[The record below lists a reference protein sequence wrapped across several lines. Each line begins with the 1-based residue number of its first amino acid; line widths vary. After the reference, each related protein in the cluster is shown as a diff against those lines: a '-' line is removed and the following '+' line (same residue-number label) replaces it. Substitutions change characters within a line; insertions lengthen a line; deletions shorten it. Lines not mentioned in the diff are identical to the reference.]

1 MSDPVVVNGRY
12 ELGRRIGRGGM
23 AEVFVARDKLLD
35 RPVAIKILFA
45 EYAKDPLFVERFRRE
60 AMSAASLNHPNIVG
74 VYDWGQVDTTYYI
87 AMEYVQGRT
96 LADILQKHERLSVL
110 QACDIALDIASALS
124 SAHAAG
130 VAHRDIKPAN
140 VIVSATGHVKVA
152 DFGIAR
158 AIGAAIEQGL
168 TQTGAVMGTATYF
181 SPEQA
186 QGAQPDP
193 RSDLYSLG
201 VIMYEMLAGQ
211 PPFTGENAIA
221 IAYKQVH
228 DAPIPLRTKNPEVSP
243 AFSAIVMKCLAK
255 DRDRRYP
262 TALALADDLR
272 RFVDGKEVLA
282 LLDEQAA
289 IADAGATT
297 QLPVVDSDM
306 NDEAYDA
313 QPTTV
318 LPSTGRRGLGSAGSR
333 GGDYPPY
340 DDVVPRRTAAWLL
353 GSVVSILALVAVAIF
368 GFRALTDENAGANIS
383 IPNVIGLNIE
393 EAKSL
398 LIDLGLTPIEDP
410 KVRDNASNDIVYE
423 QSPTA
428 NTLARQGENVILVY
442 NPGFVPV
449 IVPNLVG
456 LSVQEATDVLKQ
468 VGLRLVVDK
477 FVASLDIP
485 ANQILL
491 QSPTAGLGA
500 RPNSGVT
507 VDVSGGT
514 NTVRVPD
521 VIGDEQGAA
530 VKLLTATP
538 LNFVVTVVSEAS
550 DVIEAGRVIR
560 SDPLGDTAV
569 APGGPITLYVS
580 TGKPLVAVPNV
591 VGQDGASSAT
601 QLASLGFVVTL
612 DDQPLAAGD
621 PLNGKVLS
629 QSVAGGTTVVPGSEI
644 VLVIGRADTSPST
657 TVDTATTL
665 P

>member
-1 MSDPVVVNGRY
+1 MNEPVVINARY

-23 AEVFVARDKLLD
+23 AEVFVARDRLLD
-35 RPVAIKILFA
+35 RPVAVKILFA

-110 QACDIALDIASALS
+110 QACDIALDIAAALS
-124 SAHAAG
+124 SAHTAG

-158 AIGAAIEQGL
+158 AIGAAVEQGL

-201 VIMYEMLAGQ
+201 VIMYEMLAGE

-228 DAPIPLRTKNPEVSP
+228 DAPVPLRTKNPDVSP

-255 DRDRRYP
+255 DRERRYP

-282 LLDEQAA
+282 LLDERAA
-289 IADAGATT
+289 SVDAGATT
-297 QLPVVDSDM
+297 QLPVVDTDAT
-306 NDEAYDA
+306 DETYDT

-318 LPSTGRRGLGSAGSR
+318 LPSTGGRGLGAPSSTRR

-340 DDVVPRRTAAWLL
+340 DEVVPRRTAVWLF
-353 GSVVSILALVAVAIF
+353 GSVVSVIALIAVAIF
-368 GFRALTDENAGANIS
+368 GFRALTDESAGANIAV
-383 IPNVIGLNIE
+383 PNVIGLNIE

-398 LIDLGLTPIEDP
+398 LLDLGLTPIEDP
-410 KVRDNASNDIVYE
+410 KVRENASNDIVYE

-428 NTLARQGENVILVY
+428 DTMARQGENVILVY

-449 IVPNLVG
+449 VVPNLIG

-468 VGLRLVVDK
+468 SGLRLVVDK
-477 FVASLDIP
+477 FVASVDIP

-491 QSPTAGLGA
+491 QTPTAGLGA
-500 RPNSGVT
+500 RPNSVVT

-521 VIGDEQGAA
+521 VIGDEQVAA
-530 VKLLTATP
+530 TKLLTALP
-538 LNFVVTVVSEAS
+538 LNFVVTVVAEAS
-550 DVIEAGRVIR
+550 DVIEVGRVVR
-560 SDPLGDTAV
+560 SEPLGDTAV
-569 APGGPITLYVS
+569 APGSPITLYVS
-580 TGKPLVAVPNV
+580 SGKSLITVPNV
-591 VGQDGASSAT
+591 IGQDGTTSAT
-601 QLASLGFVVTL
+601 QLTALGLQVTL
-612 DDQPLAAGD
+612 TEQVLPPGD
-621 PLNGKVLS
+621 ALNGKVVA
-629 QSVAGGTTVVPGSEI
+629 QSVVAGTAATPGSEI
-644 VLVIGRADTSPST
+644 ALTIGRSDTT
-657 TVDTATTL
+657 TTL

>member
-1 MSDPVVVNGRY
+1 MNEPIVINARY

-23 AEVFVARDKLLD
+23 AEVFVARDRLLD
-35 RPVAIKILFA
+35 RPVAVKILFA

-110 QACDIALDIASALS
+110 QACDIALDIAAALS
-124 SAHAAG
+124 SAHTAG

-158 AIGAAIEQGL
+158 AIGAAVEQGL

-201 VIMYEMLAGQ
+201 VIMYEMLAGE

-228 DAPIPLRTKNPEVSP
+228 DAPVPLRTKNPEVSP

-255 DRDRRYP
+255 DRERRYP

-282 LLDEQAA
+282 LLDERAA
-289 IADAGATT
+289 SVDAGATT
-297 QLPVVDSDM
+297 QLPVVDTDAT
-306 NDEAYDA
+306 DETYDT

-318 LPSTGRRGLGSAGSR
+318 LPSTGGRGLGAPSSTRR

-340 DDVVPRRTAAWLL
+340 DEVVPRRTAVWLF
-353 GSVVSILALVAVAIF
+353 GSVVSVIALIAVAIF
-368 GFRALTDENAGANIS
+368 GFRALTDESAGANIAV
-383 IPNVIGLNIE
+383 PNVIGLNIE

-398 LIDLGLTPIEDP
+398 LLDLGLTPIEDP
-410 KVRDNASNDIVYE
+410 KVRENASNDIVYE

-428 NTLARQGENVILVY
+428 DTMARQGENVILVY

-449 IVPNLVG
+449 VVPNLIG

-468 VGLRLVVDK
+468 SGLRLVVDK
-477 FVASLDIP
+477 FVASVDIP

-491 QSPTAGLGA
+491 QTPTAGLGA
-500 RPNSGVT
+500 RPNSVVT

-521 VIGDEQGAA
+521 VIGDEQVAA
-530 VKLLTATP
+530 TKLLTALP
-538 LNFVVTVVSEAS
+538 LNFVVTVVAEAS
-550 DVIEAGRVIR
+550 DVIEVGRVVR
-560 SDPLGDTAV
+560 SEPLGDTAV
-569 APGGPITLYVS
+569 APGSPITLYVS
-580 TGKPLVAVPNV
+580 SGKSLITVPNV
-591 VGQDGASSAT
+591 IGQDGTTSAT
-601 QLASLGFVVTL
+601 QLTALGLQVTL
-612 DDQPLAAGD
+612 TEQVLPPGD
-621 PLNGKVLS
+621 ALNGKVVA
-629 QSVAGGTTVVPGSEI
+629 QSVVAGTAATPGSEI
-644 VLVIGRADTSPST
+644 ALTIGRSDTT
-657 TVDTATTL
+657 TTL

>member
-1 MSDPVVVNGRY
+1 MNEPVVINARY

-23 AEVFVARDKLLD
+23 AEVFVARDRLLD
-35 RPVAIKILFA
+35 RPVAVKILFA

-110 QACDIALDIASALS
+110 QACDIALDIAAALS
-124 SAHAAG
+124 SAHTAG

-158 AIGAAIEQGL
+158 AIGAAVEQGL

-201 VIMYEMLAGQ
+201 VIMYEMLAGE

-228 DAPIPLRTKNPEVSP
+228 DAPVPLRTKNPEVSP

-255 DRDRRYP
+255 DRERRYP

-282 LLDEQAA
+282 LLDERAA
-289 IADAGATT
+289 SVDAGATT
-297 QLPVVDSDM
+297 QLPVVGTDATD
-306 NDEAYDA
+306 DTYDT

-318 LPSTGRRGLGSAGSR
+318 LPSTGGRGLGAPSSTRR

-340 DDVVPRRTAAWLL
+340 DEVVPRRTAVWLF
-353 GSVVSILALVAVAIF
+353 GSVVSVIALIAVAIF
-368 GFRALTDENAGANIS
+368 GFRALTDESAGANIAV
-383 IPNVIGLNIE
+383 PNVIGLNIE

-398 LIDLGLTPIEDP
+398 LLDLGLTPIEDP
-410 KVRDNASNDIVYE
+410 KVRENASNDIVYE

-428 NTLARQGENVILVY
+428 DTMARQGENVILVY

-449 IVPNLVG
+449 VVPNLIG

-468 VGLRLVVDK
+468 SGLRLVVDK
-477 FVASLDIP
+477 FVASVDIP

-491 QSPTAGLGA
+491 QTPTAGLGA
-500 RPNSGVT
+500 RPNSVVT

-521 VIGDEQGAA
+521 VIGDEQVAA
-530 VKLLTATP
+530 TKLLTALP
-538 LNFVVTVVSEAS
+538 LNFVVTVVAEAS
-550 DVIEAGRVIR
+550 DVIEVGRVVR
-560 SDPLGDTAV
+560 SEPLGDTAV
-569 APGGPITLYVS
+569 APGSPITLYVS
-580 TGKPLVAVPNV
+580 SGKSLITVPNV
-591 VGQDGASSAT
+591 IGQDGTTSAT
-601 QLASLGFVVTL
+601 QLTALGLQVTL
-612 DDQPLAAGD
+612 TEQVLPPGD
-621 PLNGKVLS
+621 ALNGKVVA
-629 QSVAGGTTVVPGSEI
+629 QSVVAGTAATPGSEI
-644 VLVIGRADTSPST
+644 ALTIGRSDTT
-657 TVDTATTL
+657 TTL

>member
-1 MSDPVVVNGRY
+1 MGDPVVINARY

-23 AEVFVARDKLLD
+23 AEVFVARDRLLD
-35 RPVAIKILFA
+35 RPVAVKILFA

-96 LADILQKHERLSVL
+96 LAEILQKHERLSVL

-124 SAHAAG
+124 SAHTAG

-158 AIGAAIEQGL
+158 AIGAAVEQGL

-201 VIMYEMLAGQ
+201 VIMYEMLAGE

-228 DAPIPLRTKNPEVSP
+228 DAPVPLRTKNPEISP

-255 DRDRRYP
+255 DRERRYP

-272 RFVDGKEVLA
+272 RFMDGKEVLA

-289 IADAGATT
+289 RADAGATT
-297 QLPVVDSDM
+297 QLPVVDGNTT
-306 NDEAYDA
+306 NDTYDT

-318 LPSTGRRGLGSAGSR
+318 LPSTGGRTPSTPGGPRR

-340 DDVVPRRTAAWLL
+340 DEVVPRRTAAWLF
-353 GSVVSILALVAVAIF
+353 GSVVSVIALVAVAIF
-368 GFRALTDENAGANIS
+368 GFRALTDENAGANIAV
-383 IPNVIGLNIE
+383 PNVIGLNIE

-410 KVRDNASNDIVYE
+410 RVRENASNDIVYE

-428 NTLARQGENVILVY
+428 DTMARQGENVILVY

-449 IVPNLVG
+449 VVPNLIG
-456 LSVQEATDVLKQ
+456 LSVQAATDVLKQ
-468 VGLRLVVDK
+468 AGLRLVVDK
-477 FVASLDIP
+477 FVASVEVP

-491 QSPTAGLGA
+491 QTPTAGLGA
-500 RPNSGVT
+500 RPNSVVT

-530 VKLLTATP
+530 SKLLTALP
-538 LNFVVTVVSEAS
+538 LSFVVTIVSES
-550 DVIEAGRVIR
+550 SEVIEAGRVIR
-560 SDPLGDTAV
+560 SEPLGDSAV
-569 APGGPITLYVS
+569 APGSPITLYVS
-580 TGKPLVAVPNV
+580 SGKALVTMPNV
-591 VGQDGASSAT
+591 VGQDGAASAT
-601 QLASLGFVVTL
+601 QLAALGLQVTL
-612 DDQPLAAGD
+612 TEQLLAPGD
-621 PLNGKVLS
+621 ALSGKVLA
-629 QSVAGGTTVVPGSEI
+629 QSVAAGTGIAPGSSI
-644 VLVIGRADTSPST
+644 VLTIGRADI
-657 TVDTATTL
+657 ATTL

>member
-1 MSDPVVVNGRY
+1 MNEPVVINARY

-23 AEVFVARDKLLD
+23 AEVFVARDRLLD
-35 RPVAIKILFA
+35 RPVAVKILFA

-110 QACDIALDIASALS
+110 QACDIALDIAAALS
-124 SAHAAG
+124 SAHTAG

-158 AIGAAIEQGL
+158 AIGAAVEQGL

-201 VIMYEMLAGQ
+201 VIMYEMLAGE

-228 DAPIPLRTKNPEVSP
+228 DAPVPLRTKNPEVSP

-255 DRDRRYP
+255 DRERRYP

-282 LLDEQAA
+282 LLDERAA
-289 IADAGATT
+289 SVDAGATT
-297 QLPVVDSDM
+297 QLPVVDTDAT
-306 NDEAYDA
+306 DETYDT

-318 LPSTGRRGLGSAGSR
+318 LPSTGGRGLGAPSSTRR

-340 DDVVPRRTAAWLL
+340 DEVVPRRTAVWLF
-353 GSVVSILALVAVAIF
+353 GSVVSVIALIAVAIF
-368 GFRALTDENAGANIS
+368 GFRALTDESAGANIAV
-383 IPNVIGLNIE
+383 PNVIGLNIE

-398 LIDLGLTPIEDP
+398 LLDLGLTPIEDP
-410 KVRDNASNDIVYE
+410 KVRENASNDIVYE

-428 NTLARQGENVILVY
+428 DTMARQGENVILVY

-449 IVPNLVG
+449 VVPNLIG

-468 VGLRLVVDK
+468 SGLRLVVDK
-477 FVASLDIP
+477 FVASVDVP

-491 QSPTAGLGA
+491 QTPTAGLGA
-500 RPNSGVT
+500 RPNSVVT

-521 VIGDEQGAA
+521 VIGDEQVAA
-530 VKLLTATP
+530 TKLLTALP
-538 LNFVVTVVSEAS
+538 LNFVVTVVAEAS
-550 DVIEAGRVIR
+550 DVIEVGRVVR
-560 SDPLGDTAV
+560 SEPLGDTAV
-569 APGGPITLYVS
+569 APGSPITLYVS
-580 TGKPLVAVPNV
+580 SGKSLITVPNV
-591 VGQDGASSAT
+591 IGQDGTTSAT
-601 QLASLGFVVTL
+601 QLTALGLQVTL
-612 DDQPLAAGD
+612 TEQVLPPGD
-621 PLNGKVLS
+621 ALNGKVVA
-629 QSVAGGTTVVPGSEI
+629 QSVVAGTAATPGSEI
-644 VLVIGRADTSPST
+644 ALTIGRSDTT
-657 TVDTATTL
+657 TTL

>member
-1 MSDPVVVNGRY
+1 MNEPVVINARY

-23 AEVFVARDKLLD
+23 AEVFVARDRLLD
-35 RPVAIKILFA
+35 RPVAVKILFA

-110 QACDIALDIASALS
+110 QACDIALDIAAALS
-124 SAHAAG
+124 SAHTAG

-158 AIGAAIEQGL
+158 AIGAAVEQGL

-201 VIMYEMLAGQ
+201 VIMYEMLAGE

-228 DAPIPLRTKNPEVSP
+228 DAPVPLRTKNPEVSP

-255 DRDRRYP
+255 DRERRYP

-282 LLDEQAA
+282 LLDERAA
-289 IADAGATT
+289 SVDAGATT
-297 QLPVVDSDM
+297 QLPVVGTDAT
-306 NDEAYDA
+306 DETYDT

-318 LPSTGRRGLGSAGSR
+318 LPSTGGRGLGAPSSTRR

-340 DDVVPRRTAAWLL
+340 DEVVPRRTAVWLF
-353 GSVVSILALVAVAIF
+353 GSVVSVIALIAVAIF
-368 GFRALTDENAGANIS
+368 GFRALTDESAGANIAV
-383 IPNVIGLNIE
+383 PNVIGLNIE

-398 LIDLGLTPIEDP
+398 LLDLGLTPIEDP
-410 KVRDNASNDIVYE
+410 KVRENASNDIVYE

-428 NTLARQGENVILVY
+428 DTMARQGENVILVY

-449 IVPNLVG
+449 VVPNLIG

-468 VGLRLVVDK
+468 SGLRLVVDK
-477 FVASLDIP
+477 FVASVDIP

-491 QSPTAGLGA
+491 QTPTAGLGA
-500 RPNSGVT
+500 RPNSVVT

-521 VIGDEQGAA
+521 VIGDEQVAA
-530 VKLLTATP
+530 TKLLTALP
-538 LNFVVTVVSEAS
+538 LNFVVTVVAEAS
-550 DVIEAGRVIR
+550 DVIEVGRVVR
-560 SDPLGDTAV
+560 SEPLGDTAV
-569 APGGPITLYVS
+569 APGSPITLYVS
-580 TGKPLVAVPNV
+580 SGKSLITVPNV
-591 VGQDGASSAT
+591 IGQDGTTSAS
-601 QLASLGFVVTL
+601 QLTALGLQVTL
-612 DDQPLAAGD
+612 TEQVLPPGD
-621 PLNGKVLS
+621 ALNGKVVA
-629 QSVAGGTTVVPGSEI
+629 QSVVAGTAATPGSEI
-644 VLVIGRADTSPST
+644 ALTIGRSDTT
-657 TVDTATTL
+657 TTL

>member
-1 MSDPVVVNGRY
+1 MGDPVVINARY

-23 AEVFVARDKLLD
+23 AEVFVARDRLLD
-35 RPVAIKILFA
+35 RPVAVKILFA

-96 LADILQKHERLSVL
+96 LAEILQKHERLSVL

-124 SAHAAG
+124 SAHTAG

-158 AIGAAIEQGL
+158 AIGAAVEQGL

-201 VIMYEMLAGQ
+201 VIMYEMLAGE

-228 DAPIPLRTKNPEVSP
+228 DVPVPLRTKNPEISP

-255 DRDRRYP
+255 DRERRYP

-272 RFVDGKEVLA
+272 RFMDGKEVLA

-289 IADAGATT
+289 SADAGATT
-297 QLPVVDSDM
+297 QLPVVDGNTT
-306 NDEAYDA
+306 NDTYDT

-318 LPSTGRRGLGSAGSR
+318 LPSTGGRAPSTPGGPRR

-340 DDVVPRRTAAWLL
+340 DEVVPRRTAAWLF
-353 GSVVSILALVAVAIF
+353 GSVVSVIALVAVAIF
-368 GFRALTDENAGANIS
+368 GFRALTDENAGANIAV
-383 IPNVIGLNIE
+383 PNVIGLNIE

-410 KVRDNASNDIVYE
+410 RVRENASNDIVYE

-428 NTLARQGENVILVY
+428 DTLARQGENVILVY

-449 IVPNLVG
+449 VVPNLIG
-456 LSVQEATDVLKQ
+456 LSVQAATDVLKQ
-468 VGLRLVVDK
+468 AGLRLVVDK
-477 FVASLDIP
+477 FVASVEVP

-491 QSPTAGLGA
+491 QTPTAGLGA
-500 RPNSGVT
+500 RPNSVVT

-530 VKLLTATP
+530 SKLLTALP
-538 LNFVVTVVSEAS
+538 LSFVVTIVSES
-550 DVIEAGRVIR
+550 SEVIEAGRVIR
-560 SDPLGDTAV
+560 SEPLGDTAV
-569 APGGPITLYVS
+569 APGSPITLYVS
-580 TGKPLVAVPNV
+580 SGKALVTMPNV
-591 VGQDGASSAT
+591 VGQDGAASAT
-601 QLASLGFVVTL
+601 QLAALGLQVTL
-612 DDQPLAAGD
+612 TEQLLAPGD
-621 PLNGKVLS
+621 ALSGKVLA
-629 QSVAGGTTVVPGSEI
+629 QSVSAGTGIAPGSSI
-644 VLVIGRADTSPST
+644 VLTIGRADI
-657 TVDTATTL
+657 ATTL

>member
-1 MSDPVVVNGRY
+1 MNEPVVINARY

-23 AEVFVARDKLLD
+23 AEVFVARDRLLD
-35 RPVAIKILFA
+35 RPVAVKILFA

-110 QACDIALDIASALS
+110 QACDIALDIAAALS
-124 SAHAAG
+124 SAHTAG

-158 AIGAAIEQGL
+158 AIGAAVEQGL

-201 VIMYEMLAGQ
+201 VIMYEMLAGE

-228 DAPIPLRTKNPEVSP
+228 DAPVPLRTKNPEVSP

-255 DRDRRYP
+255 DRERRYP

-282 LLDEQAA
+282 LLDERAA
-289 IADAGATT
+289 SVDAGATT
-297 QLPVVDSDM
+297 QLPVVDTDAT
-306 NDEAYDA
+306 DETYDT

-318 LPSTGRRGLGSAGSR
+318 LPSTGGRGLGAPSSTRR

-340 DDVVPRRTAAWLL
+340 DEVVPRRTAVWLF
-353 GSVVSILALVAVAIF
+353 GSVVSVIALIAVAIF
-368 GFRALTDENAGANIS
+368 GFRALTDESAGANIAV
-383 IPNVIGLNIE
+383 PNVIGLNIE

-398 LIDLGLTPIEDP
+398 LLDLGLTPIEDP
-410 KVRDNASNDIVYE
+410 KVRENASNDIVYE
-423 QSPTA
+423 QSPTVD
-428 NTLARQGENVILVY
+428 TMARQGENVILVY

-449 IVPNLVG
+449 VVPNLIG

-468 VGLRLVVDK
+468 SGLRLVVDK
-477 FVASLDIP
+477 FVASVDIP

-491 QSPTAGLGA
+491 QTPTAGLGA
-500 RPNSGVT
+500 RPNSVVT

-521 VIGDEQGAA
+521 VIGDEQVAA
-530 VKLLTATP
+530 TKLLTALP
-538 LNFVVTVVSEAS
+538 LNFVVTVVAEAS
-550 DVIEAGRVIR
+550 DVIEVGRVVR
-560 SDPLGDTAV
+560 SEPLGDTAV
-569 APGGPITLYVS
+569 APGSPITLYVS
-580 TGKPLVAVPNV
+580 SGKSLITVPNV
-591 VGQDGASSAT
+591 IGQDGTTSAT
-601 QLASLGFVVTL
+601 QLTALGLQVTL
-612 DDQPLAAGD
+612 TEQVLPPGD
-621 PLNGKVLS
+621 ALNGKVVA
-629 QSVAGGTTVVPGSEI
+629 QSVVAGTAATPGSEI
-644 VLVIGRADTSPST
+644 ALTIGRSDTT
-657 TVDTATTL
+657 TTL

>member
-1 MSDPVVVNGRY
+1 MSEPVIINSRY

-23 AEVFVARDKLLD
+23 AEVFVARDRLLD
-35 RPVAIKILFA
+35 RPVAVKILFA

-87 AMEYVQGRT
+87 AMEFVQGRT
-96 LADILQKHERLSVL
+96 LADILAKHERLSVL
-110 QACDIALDIASALS
+110 QACDIALDIAAALS
-124 SAHAAG
+124 SAHTAG

-158 AIGAAIEQGL
+158 AIGAAVEQGL

-201 VIMYEMLAGQ
+201 VIMYEMLAGE

-228 DAPIPLRTKNPEVSP
+228 DMPVSLRSRNPELAP

-255 DRDRRYP
+255 DPNRRYP

-272 RFVDGKEVLA
+272 RFVDGKEVRA
-282 LLDEQAA
+282 LLDEQSALN
-289 IADAGATT
+289 DAGATT
-297 QLPVVDSDM
+297 QLP
-306 NDEAYDA
+306 
-313 QPTTV
+313 TTQMA
-318 LPSTGRRGLGSAGSR
+318 STGGGRSPRGPSS
-333 GGDYPPY
+333 GGQYPPY
-340 DDVVPRRTAAWLL
+340 DEVVPQRTAAWIF
-353 GSVVSILALVAVAIF
+353 GSVVSVIALVAVAIF
-368 GFRALTDENAGANIS
+368 GFRAFTDENAGANIAV
-383 IPNVIGLNIE
+383 PNVIGLNIE

-410 KVRDNASNDIVYE
+410 KVRENASNDIVYE

-428 NTLARQGENVILVY
+428 DTMARQGENVVLVY
-442 NPGFVPV
+442 NPGFKPV
-449 IVPNLVG
+449 TIPNLVG
-456 LSVQEATDVLKQ
+456 LTVQEASNILKQ
-468 VGLRLVVDK
+468 AGLRLVVNN

-491 QSPTAGLGA
+491 QTPTAGLGA
-500 RPNSGVT
+500 RPNSVVT

-514 NTVRVPD
+514 NTVRIPD
-521 VIGDEQGAA
+521 VIGDEQSAA
-530 VKLLTATP
+530 TKLLSAAP
-538 LNFVVTVVSEAS
+538 LNFVVTVVVETS
-550 DVIEAGRVIR
+550 DVIETGRVIR
-560 SDPLGDTAV
+560 TDPIGDSAV
-569 APGGPITLYVS
+569 APGSAITVFVS
-580 TGKPLVAVPNV
+580 TGKNSLIVPSVIGQDAAVAVAQLTA
-591 VGQDGASSAT
+591 VG
-601 QLASLGFVVTL
+601 LVVTSTEQSFAVGDL
-612 DDQPLAAGD
+612 NVGKIIAQSIAAGT
-621 PLNGKVLS
+621 
-629 QSVAGGTTVVPGSEI
+629 SVEPGSAIAII
-644 VLVIGRADTSPST
+644 VGRAEAPPTP
-657 TVDTATTL
+657 
-665 P
+665 

>member
-1 MSDPVVVNGRY
+1 MGDPVVINARY

-23 AEVFVARDKLLD
+23 AEVFVARDRLLD
-35 RPVAIKILFA
+35 RPVAVKILFA

-96 LADILQKHERLSVL
+96 LAEILQKHERLSVL

-124 SAHAAG
+124 SAHTAG

-158 AIGAAIEQGL
+158 AIGAAVEQGL

-201 VIMYEMLAGQ
+201 VIMYEMLAGE

-228 DAPIPLRTKNPEVSP
+228 DAPVPLRTKNPEISP

-255 DRDRRYP
+255 DRERRYP

-272 RFVDGKEVLA
+272 RFMDGKEVLA

-289 IADAGATT
+289 RADAGATT
-297 QLPVVDSDM
+297 QLPVVDGNTT
-306 NDEAYDA
+306 NDTYDT

-318 LPSTGRRGLGSAGSR
+318 LPSTGGRTPSTPGGPRR

-340 DDVVPRRTAAWLL
+340 DEVVPRRTAAWLF
-353 GSVVSILALVAVAIF
+353 GSVVSVIALVAVAIF
-368 GFRALTDENAGANIS
+368 GFRALTDENAGANIAV
-383 IPNVIGLNIE
+383 PNVIGLNIE

-410 KVRDNASNDIVYE
+410 RVRENASNDIVYE

-428 NTLARQGENVILVY
+428 DTMARQGENVILVY

-449 IVPNLVG
+449 VVPNLIG

-468 VGLRLVVDK
+468 AGLRLVVDK
-477 FVASLDIP
+477 FVASVEVP

-491 QSPTAGLGA
+491 QTPTAGLGA
-500 RPNSGVT
+500 RPNSVVT

-530 VKLLTATP
+530 SKLLTALP
-538 LNFVVTVVSEAS
+538 LSFVVTIVAESS

-560 SDPLGDTAV
+560 SEPLGDTAV
-569 APGGPITLYVS
+569 APGSPITLYVS
-580 TGKPLVAVPNV
+580 SGKALVTMPNV
-591 VGQDGASSAT
+591 VGQEGAASAT
-601 QLASLGFVVTL
+601 QLAALGLQVTL
-612 DDQPLAAGD
+612 TEQLLAPGD
-621 PLNGKVLS
+621 ALSGKVLA
-629 QSVAGGTTVVPGSEI
+629 QSVAAGTGIAPGSSI
-644 VLVIGRADTSPST
+644 VLTIGRADI
-657 TVDTATTL
+657 ATTL

>member
-1 MSDPVVVNGRY
+1 MTDPVLINARY

-23 AEVFVARDKLLD
+23 AEVFVARDRLLD
-35 RPVAIKILFA
+35 RPVAVKILFA

-87 AMEYVQGRT
+87 AMEFVQGRT
-96 LADILQKHERLSVL
+96 LADILAKHERLSVL
-110 QACDIALDIASALS
+110 QACDIALDIAAALS

-140 VIVSATGHVKVA
+140 IIVSATGHVKVA

-201 VIMYEMLAGQ
+201 VIMYEMLAGE

-228 DAPIPLRTKNPEVSP
+228 DMPVPLRTRNPELAP

-255 DRDRRYP
+255 DPNRRYP

-272 RFVDGKEVLA
+272 RFVDGKQVRA
-282 LLDEQAA
+282 LLDEQSALD
-289 IADAGATT
+289 DAGATT
-297 QLPVVDSDM
+297 QLP
-306 NDEAYDA
+306 
-313 QPTTV
+313 TTQMASTNGGRS
-318 LPSTGRRGLGSAGSR
+318 PRGPSSTGQ
-333 GGDYPPY
+333 YPPY
-340 DDVVPRRTAAWLL
+340 DEVVPQRTAAWVF
-353 GSVVSILALVAVAIF
+353 GSVISVIALVAVAIF
-368 GFRALTDENAGANIS
+368 GFRAFTDENAGANIAV
-383 IPNVIGLNIE
+383 PNLIGLNIE

-410 KVRDNASNDIVYE
+410 KVRENASNDIVYE

-428 NTLARQGENVILVY
+428 DTMARQGENVVLVY
-442 NPGFVPV
+442 NPGFEPV
-449 IVPNLVG
+449 AIPNLVG
-456 LSVQEATDVLKQ
+456 LSVQEASNILKQ
-468 VGLRLVVDK
+468 AGLRLVVNN

-491 QSPTAGLGA
+491 QTPTAGLGA
-500 RPNSGVT
+500 RPNSVVT

-521 VIGDEQGAA
+521 VIGDVQRAA
-530 VKLLTATP
+530 TKLLSGTP
-538 LNFVVTVVSEAS
+538 LNFVVTVVVETS
-550 DVIEAGRVIR
+550 DLIETGRVIR
-560 SDPLGDTAV
+560 TEPLGDTAV
-569 APGGPITLYVS
+569 APGSTITVVVS
-580 TGKPLVAVPNV
+580 TGRALIAVPNV
-591 VGQDGASSAT
+591 IGQDAT
-601 QLASLGFVVTL
+601 AANTE
-612 DDQPLAAGD
+612 LAAQGFFVTTNEQVLAEGD
-621 PLNGKVLS
+621 LNDGLIIA
-629 QSVAGGTTVVPGSEI
+629 QSIAAGTNVEPGSAI
-644 VLVIGRADTSPST
+644 TITIGRAEVPVTP
-657 TVDTATTL
+657 
-665 P
+665 

>member
-1 MSDPVVVNGRY
+1 MTEPVIINSRY

-23 AEVFVARDKLLD
+23 AEVFVARDRLLD
-35 RPVAIKILFA
+35 RPVAVKILFA

-87 AMEYVQGRT
+87 AMEFVQGRT
-96 LADILQKHERLSVL
+96 LADILAKHERLSVL
-110 QACDIALDIASALS
+110 QACDIALDIAAALS

-140 VIVSATGHVKVA
+140 IIVSATGHVKVA

-158 AIGAAIEQGL
+158 AIGAAVEQGL
-168 TQTGAVMGTATYF
+168 TQIGAVMGTATYF

-201 VIMYEMLAGQ
+201 VIMYEMLAGE

-228 DAPIPLRTKNPEVSP
+228 DMPVSLRIKSPELAP

-255 DRDRRYP
+255 DPSRRYP

-272 RFVDGKEVLA
+272 RFVDGKEVRA
-282 LLDEQAA
+282 LLDEQSAL
-289 IADAGATT
+289 ADAGATT
-297 QLPVVDSDM
+297 QLP
-306 NDEAYDA
+306 
-313 QPTTV
+313 TTQMT
-318 LPSTGRRGLGSAGSR
+318 STGGGRSPRGPSSSGQ
-333 GGDYPPY
+333 YPPY
-340 DDVVPRRTAAWLL
+340 DEVVPQRTAAWIF
-353 GSVVSILALVAVAIF
+353 GSVVSVIALVAVAIF
-368 GFRALTDENAGANIS
+368 GFRAFTDENAGANIAV
-383 IPNVIGLNIE
+383 PNLIGLNIE

-410 KVRDNASNDIVYE
+410 KVRENASNDIVYE

-428 NTLARQGENVILVY
+428 DTMARQGENVVLGY
-442 NPGFVPV
+442 NPGFEPV
-449 IVPNLVG
+449 TIPNLVG
-456 LSVQEATDVLKQ
+456 LSVQEASNILKK
-468 VGLRLVVDK
+468 VGLRLVVNN

-491 QSPTAGLGA
+491 QTPTAGLGA
-500 RPNSGVT
+500 RPNSVVT

-514 NTVRVPD
+514 NTVRIPD
-521 VIGDEQGAA
+521 VIGDEQSAA
-530 VKLLTATP
+530 TKLLSAAP
-538 LNFVVTVVSEAS
+538 LNFVVTIVVETS
-550 DVIEAGRVIR
+550 DVIETGRVIR
-560 SDPLGDTAV
+560 TEPLGDTAV
-569 APGGPITLYVS
+569 APGSAITVFVS
-580 TGKPLVAVPNV
+580 TGRTLVAVPNV
-591 VGQDGASSAT
+591 IGRDAAT
-601 QLASLGFVVTL
+601 GSTE
-612 DDQPLAAGD
+612 LAAQGFFVTTNEQVLPEGD
-621 PLNGKVLS
+621 PNNGLIVA
-629 QSVAGGTTVVPGSEI
+629 QSIAAGTSVEPGSAI
-644 VLVIGRADTSPST
+644 IITVGRAATPT
-657 TVDTATTL
+657 T

>member
-1 MSDPVVVNGRY
+1 
-12 ELGRRIGRGGM
+12 
-23 AEVFVARDKLLD
+23 
-35 RPVAIKILFA
+35 
-45 EYAKDPLFVERFRRE
+45 
-60 AMSAASLNHPNIVG
+60 MSAASLNHPNIVG

-110 QACDIALDIASALS
+110 QACDIALDIAAALS
-124 SAHAAG
+124 SAHTAG

-158 AIGAAIEQGL
+158 AIGAAVEQGL

-201 VIMYEMLAGQ
+201 VIMYEMLAGE

-228 DAPIPLRTKNPEVSP
+228 DAPVPLRTKNPEVSP

-255 DRDRRYP
+255 DRERRYP

-282 LLDEQAA
+282 LLDERAA
-289 IADAGATT
+289 SVDAGATT
-297 QLPVVDSDM
+297 QLPVVDTDAT
-306 NDEAYDA
+306 DETYDT

-318 LPSTGRRGLGSAGSR
+318 LPSTGGRGLGAPSSTRR

-340 DDVVPRRTAAWLL
+340 DEVVPRRTAVWLF
-353 GSVVSILALVAVAIF
+353 GSVVSVIALIAVAIF
-368 GFRALTDENAGANIS
+368 GFRALTDESAGANIAV
-383 IPNVIGLNIE
+383 PNVIGLNIE

-398 LIDLGLTPIEDP
+398 LLDLGLTPIEDP
-410 KVRDNASNDIVYE
+410 KVRENASNDIVYE

-428 NTLARQGENVILVY
+428 DTMARQGENVILVY

-449 IVPNLVG
+449 VVPNLIG

-468 VGLRLVVDK
+468 SGLRLVVDK
-477 FVASLDIP
+477 FVASVDIP

-491 QSPTAGLGA
+491 QTPTAGLGA
-500 RPNSGVT
+500 RPNSVVT

-521 VIGDEQGAA
+521 VIGDEQVAA
-530 VKLLTATP
+530 TKLLTALP
-538 LNFVVTVVSEAS
+538 LNFVVTVVAEAS
-550 DVIEAGRVIR
+550 DVIEVGRVVR
-560 SDPLGDTAV
+560 SEPLGDTAV
-569 APGGPITLYVS
+569 APGSPITLYVS
-580 TGKPLVAVPNV
+580 SGKSLITVPNV
-591 VGQDGASSAT
+591 IGQDGTTSAT
-601 QLASLGFVVTL
+601 QLTALGLQVTL
-612 DDQPLAAGD
+612 TEQVLPPGD
-621 PLNGKVLS
+621 ALNGKVVA
-629 QSVAGGTTVVPGSEI
+629 QSVVAGTAATPGSEI
-644 VLVIGRADTSPST
+644 ALTIGRSDTT
-657 TVDTATTL
+657 TTL

>member
-1 MSDPVVVNGRY
+1 MSEPIVINGRY

-23 AEVFVARDKLLD
+23 AEVFVARDRLLD
-35 RPVAIKILFA
+35 RPVAVKILFA

-110 QACDIALDIASALS
+110 QACDIALDIAAALS

-201 VIMYEMLAGQ
+201 VIMYEMLAGE

-228 DAPIPLRTKNPEVSP
+228 DVPLPLRSKNPEVSP
-243 AFSAIVMKCLAK
+243 AFSAIVMKCLTK
-255 DRDRRYP
+255 DPQRRYP

-282 LLDEQAA
+282 LLEEQSAVA
-289 IADAGATT
+289 EAGATT
-297 QLPVVDSDM
+297 QLPVVGDRTTDDS
-306 NDEAYDA
+306 YDS

-318 LPSTGRRGLGSAGSR
+318 LPSTRGRGPTGPSR
-333 GGDYPPY
+333 AADYPPY
-340 DDVVPRRTAAWLL
+340 DEVVPRRTAIWLF
-353 GSVVSILALVAVAIF
+353 GSVVSIIALVAVAIF
-368 GFRALTDENAGANIS
+368 GFRALTDENAGANIAV
-383 IPNVIGLNIE
+383 PNVIGLNIE

-410 KVRDNASNDIVYE
+410 RVRENASNDIVYE
-423 QSPTA
+423 QTPAADTM
-428 NTLARQGENVILVY
+428 ARQGENVVLVY

-449 IVPNLVG
+449 VVPNLIG
-456 LSVQEATDVLKQ
+456 LSVEEATNVLKQ
-468 VGLRLVVDK
+468 AGLRLVVDK
-477 FVASLDIP
+477 FVASPDIP

-491 QSPTAGLGA
+491 QTPTAGLGA
-500 RPNSGVT
+500 RPNSIVT
-507 VDVSGGT
+507 VDVAGGN
-514 NTVRVPD
+514 NTVRIPD
-521 VIGDEQGAA
+521 VTGDEQAA
-530 VKLLTATP
+530 ATKLLSAMP
-538 LNFVVTVVSEAS
+538 LNLVVTIVAEAS
-550 DVIEAGRVIR
+550 DVIETGRVIR
-560 SDPLGDTAV
+560 SEPLGDTAV
-569 APGGPITLYVS
+569 PPGSAITLYVS
-580 TGKPLVAVPNV
+580 SGKVTVTVPNV
-591 VGQDGASSAT
+591 VGQDATTSAA
-601 QLASLGFVVTL
+601 QLTSLGFVVTL
-612 DDQPLAAGD
+612 TEQILSAGD
-621 PLNGKVLS
+621 SLSGKVLA
-629 QSVAGGTTVVPGSEI
+629 QSIVGGTPSPAGAEITLTV
-644 VLVIGRADTSPST
+644 GRA
-657 TVDTATTL
+657 DTATTL

>member
-1 MSDPVVVNGRY
+1 MNEPVVINARY

-23 AEVFVARDKLLD
+23 AEVFVARDRLLD
-35 RPVAIKILFA
+35 RPVAVKILFA

-110 QACDIALDIASALS
+110 QACDIALDIAAALS
-124 SAHAAG
+124 SAHTAG

-158 AIGAAIEQGL
+158 AIGAAVEQGL

-201 VIMYEMLAGQ
+201 VIMYEMLAGE

-228 DAPIPLRTKNPEVSP
+228 DAPVPLRTKNPEVSP

-255 DRDRRYP
+255 DRERRYP

-282 LLDEQAA
+282 LLDERAA
-289 IADAGATT
+289 SVDAGATT
-297 QLPVVDSDM
+297 QLPVVDTDAT
-306 NDEAYDA
+306 DETYDT

-318 LPSTGRRGLGSAGSR
+318 LPSTGGRGLGAPSSTRR

-340 DDVVPRRTAAWLL
+340 DEVVPRRTAVWLF
-353 GSVVSILALVAVAIF
+353 GSVVSVIALIAVAIF
-368 GFRALTDENAGANIS
+368 GFRALTDESAGANIAV
-383 IPNVIGLNIE
+383 PNVIGLNIE

-398 LIDLGLTPIEDP
+398 LLDLGLTPIEDP
-410 KVRDNASNDIVYE
+410 KVRENASNDIVYE

-428 NTLARQGENVILVY
+428 DTMARQGENVILVY

-449 IVPNLVG
+449 VVPNLIG

-468 VGLRLVVDK
+468 SGLRLVVDK
-477 FVASLDIP
+477 FVASVDIP

-491 QSPTAGLGA
+491 QTPTAGLGA
-500 RPNSGVT
+500 RPNSVVT

-521 VIGDEQGAA
+521 VIGDEQVAA
-530 VKLLTATP
+530 TKLLTALP
-538 LNFVVTVVSEAS
+538 LNFVVTVVAEAS
-550 DVIEAGRVIR
+550 DVIEVGRVVR
-560 SDPLGDTAV
+560 SEPLGDTAV
-569 APGGPITLYVS
+569 APGSPITLYVS
-580 TGKPLVAVPNV
+580 SGKSLITVPNV
-591 VGQDGASSAT
+591 IGQDGTTSAT
-601 QLASLGFVVTL
+601 QLTALGLLVTL
-612 DDQPLAAGD
+612 TEQVLPPGD
-621 PLNGKVLS
+621 ALNGKVVA
-629 QSVAGGTTVVPGSEI
+629 QSVVAGTAATPGSEI
-644 VLVIGRADTSPST
+644 ALTIGRSDTT
-657 TVDTATTL
+657 TTL

>member
-1 MSDPVVVNGRY
+1 MNEPVVINARY

-23 AEVFVARDKLLD
+23 AEVFVARDRLLD
-35 RPVAIKILFA
+35 RPVAVKILFA

-110 QACDIALDIASALS
+110 QACDIALDIAAALS
-124 SAHAAG
+124 SAHTAG

-158 AIGAAIEQGL
+158 AIGAAVEQGL

-201 VIMYEMLAGQ
+201 VIMYEMLAGE

-228 DAPIPLRTKNPEVSP
+228 DAPVPLRTKNPEVSP

-255 DRDRRYP
+255 DRERRYP
-262 TALALADDLR
+262 TALTLADDLR

-282 LLDEQAA
+282 LLDERAA
-289 IADAGATT
+289 SVDAGATT
-297 QLPVVDSDM
+297 QLPVVDTGAT
-306 NDEAYDA
+306 DETYDT

-318 LPSTGRRGLGSAGSR
+318 LPSTGGRGLGAPSSTRR

-340 DDVVPRRTAAWLL
+340 DEVVPRRTAVWLF
-353 GSVVSILALVAVAIF
+353 GSVVSVIALIAVAIF
-368 GFRALTDENAGANIS
+368 GFRALTDESAGANIAV
-383 IPNVIGLNIE
+383 PNVIGLNIE

-398 LIDLGLTPIEDP
+398 LLDLGLTPIEDP
-410 KVRDNASNDIVYE
+410 KVRENASNDIVYE

-428 NTLARQGENVILVY
+428 DTMARQGENVILVY

-449 IVPNLVG
+449 VVPNLIG

-468 VGLRLVVDK
+468 SGLRLVVDK
-477 FVASLDIP
+477 FVASVDIP

-491 QSPTAGLGA
+491 QTPTAGLGA
-500 RPNSGVT
+500 RPNSVVT

-521 VIGDEQGAA
+521 VIGDEQVAA
-530 VKLLTATP
+530 TKLLTALP
-538 LNFVVTVVSEAS
+538 LNFVVTVVAEAS
-550 DVIEAGRVIR
+550 DVIEVGRVVR
-560 SDPLGDTAV
+560 SEPLGDTAV
-569 APGGPITLYVS
+569 APGSPITLYVS
-580 TGKPLVAVPNV
+580 SGKSLITVPNV
-591 VGQDGASSAT
+591 IGQDGTTSAT
-601 QLASLGFVVTL
+601 QLTALGLQVTL
-612 DDQPLAAGD
+612 TEQVLPPGD
-621 PLNGKVLS
+621 ALNGKVVA
-629 QSVAGGTTVVPGSEI
+629 QSVVAGTAATPGSEI
-644 VLVIGRADTSPST
+644 ALTIGRSDTT
-657 TVDTATTL
+657 TTL

>member
-1 MSDPVVVNGRY
+1 MSEPVVINARY

-23 AEVFVARDKLLD
+23 AEVFVARDRLLD
-35 RPVAIKILFA
+35 RPVAVKILFA

-96 LADILQKHERLSVL
+96 LAEILQKHERLSVL

-158 AIGAAIEQGL
+158 AIGAAVEQAL

-201 VIMYEMLAGQ
+201 VIMYEMLAGE

-228 DAPIPLRTKNPEVSP
+228 DAPVPLRTKNPEVSP

-255 DRDRRYP
+255 DRERRYP
-262 TALALADDLR
+262 TALSLADDLR
-272 RFVDGKEVLA
+272 RFMEGKEVLA

-289 IADAGATT
+289 TSNAQATT
-297 QLPVVDSDM
+297 QLPIVGMETTDDTYDS
-306 NDEAYDA
+306 

-318 LPSTGRRGLGSAGSR
+318 LPSTSGRGSSAPIGTRRS
-333 GGDYPPY
+333 GDYPPY
-340 DDVVPRRTAAWLL
+340 DDVVPRRTAAWLF
-353 GSVVSILALVAVAIF
+353 GSVISVIALVAVAIF
-368 GFRALTDENAGANIS
+368 GFRAITDENAGANIAV
-383 IPNVIGLNIE
+383 PNVIGLNIE

-410 KVRDNASNDIVYE
+410 KVRENASNDIVYE

-428 NTLARQGENVILVY
+428 DTMARQGENVILVY

-449 IVPNLVG
+449 VVPNLIG

-468 VGLRLVVDK
+468 AGLRLVVDK
-477 FVASLDIP
+477 FVASVDVP

-491 QSPTAGLGA
+491 QTPTAGLGA
-500 RPNSGVT
+500 RPNTVVT

-521 VIGDEQGAA
+521 VIGDEQVAA
-530 VKLLTATP
+530 TKLLTALP
-538 LNFVVTVVSEAS
+538 LGFVVTVIVEAS
-550 DVIEAGRVIR
+550 EVIEAGRVIR
-560 SDPLGDTAV
+560 SEPLGDTAV
-569 APGGPITLYVS
+569 APGSPITLYVS
-580 TGKPLVAVPNV
+580 SGKALITVPNV
-591 VGQDGASSAT
+591 VGQDGTASAT
-601 QLASLGFVVTL
+601 QLSSLGLQVTITE
-612 DDQPLAAGD
+612 QVLAPGD
-621 PLNGKVLS
+621 PLNGKVLT
-629 QSVAGGTTVVPGSEI
+629 QSVVAGTGVPPGSDI
-644 VLVIGRADTSPST
+644 TITVGRA
-657 TVDTATTL
+657 DTATTL

>member
-1 MSDPVVVNGRY
+1 MGDPVVINARY

-23 AEVFVARDKLLD
+23 AEVFVARDRLLD
-35 RPVAIKILFA
+35 RPVAVKILFA

-96 LADILQKHERLSVL
+96 LAEILQKHERLSVL

-124 SAHAAG
+124 SAHTAG

-158 AIGAAIEQGL
+158 AIGAAVEQGL

-201 VIMYEMLAGQ
+201 VIMYEMLAGE

-228 DAPIPLRTKNPEVSP
+228 DAPVPLRTKNPEISP

-255 DRDRRYP
+255 DRERRYP

-272 RFVDGKEVLA
+272 RFMDGKEVLA

-289 IADAGATT
+289 SADAGATT
-297 QLPVVDSDM
+297 QLPVVDGNTT
-306 NDEAYDA
+306 NDTYDT

-318 LPSTGRRGLGSAGSR
+318 LPSTGGRTPSTPGGPRR

-340 DDVVPRRTAAWLL
+340 DEVVPRRTAAWLF
-353 GSVVSILALVAVAIF
+353 GSVVSVIALVAVAIF
-368 GFRALTDENAGANIS
+368 GFRALTDENAGANIAV
-383 IPNVIGLNIE
+383 PNVIGLNIE

-410 KVRDNASNDIVYE
+410 RVRENASNDIVYE

-428 NTLARQGENVILVY
+428 DTMARQGENVILVY

-449 IVPNLVG
+449 VVPNLIG
-456 LSVQEATDVLKQ
+456 LSVQAATDVLKQ
-468 VGLRLVVDK
+468 AGLRLVVDK
-477 FVASLDIP
+477 FVASVEVP

-491 QSPTAGLGA
+491 QTPTAGLGA
-500 RPNSGVT
+500 RPNSVVT

-530 VKLLTATP
+530 SKLLTALP
-538 LNFVVTVVSEAS
+538 LSFVVTIVSES
-550 DVIEAGRVIR
+550 SEVIEAGRVIR
-560 SDPLGDTAV
+560 SEPLGDTAV
-569 APGGPITLYVS
+569 APGSPITLYVS
-580 TGKPLVAVPNV
+580 SGKALVTMPNV
-591 VGQDGASSAT
+591 VGQEGAASAT
-601 QLASLGFVVTL
+601 QLAALGLQVTL
-612 DDQPLAAGD
+612 TEQLLAPGD
-621 PLNGKVLS
+621 ALSGKVLA
-629 QSVAGGTTVVPGSEI
+629 QSVSAGTGIAPGSSI
-644 VLVIGRADTSPST
+644 VLTIGRADI
-657 TVDTATTL
+657 ATTL

>member
-297 QLPVVDSDM
+297 QLPVVDGDM

-318 LPSTGRRGLGSAGSR
+318 LPSTGRRGLGSTGSR
-333 GGDYPPY
+333 SGDYPPY

-368 GFRALTDENAGANIS
+368 GF
-383 IPNVIGLNIE
+383 
-393 EAKSL
+393 
-398 LIDLGLTPIEDP
+398 
-410 KVRDNASNDIVYE
+410 
-423 QSPTA
+423 
-428 NTLARQGENVILVY
+428 
-442 NPGFVPV
+442 
-449 IVPNLVG
+449 
-456 LSVQEATDVLKQ
+456 
-468 VGLRLVVDK
+468 
-477 FVASLDIP
+477 
-485 ANQILL
+485 
-491 QSPTAGLGA
+491 
-500 RPNSGVT
+500 
-507 VDVSGGT
+507 
-514 NTVRVPD
+514 
-521 VIGDEQGAA
+521 
-530 VKLLTATP
+530 
-538 LNFVVTVVSEAS
+538 
-550 DVIEAGRVIR
+550 
-560 SDPLGDTAV
+560 
-569 APGGPITLYVS
+569 
-580 TGKPLVAVPNV
+580 
-591 VGQDGASSAT
+591 
-601 QLASLGFVVTL
+601 
-612 DDQPLAAGD
+612 
-621 PLNGKVLS
+621 
-629 QSVAGGTTVVPGSEI
+629 
-644 VLVIGRADTSPST
+644 
-657 TVDTATTL
+657 
-665 P
+665 

>member
-1 MSDPVVVNGRY
+1 
-12 ELGRRIGRGGM
+12 
-23 AEVFVARDKLLD
+23 
-35 RPVAIKILFA
+35 
-45 EYAKDPLFVERFRRE
+45 
-60 AMSAASLNHPNIVG
+60 

-110 QACDIALDIASALS
+110 QACDIALDIAAALS
-124 SAHAAG
+124 SAHTAG

-158 AIGAAIEQGL
+158 AIGAAVEQGL

-201 VIMYEMLAGQ
+201 VIMYEMLAGE

-228 DAPIPLRTKNPEVSP
+228 DAPVPLRTKNPEVSP

-255 DRDRRYP
+255 DRERRYP

-282 LLDEQAA
+282 LLDERAA
-289 IADAGATT
+289 SVDAGATT
-297 QLPVVDSDM
+297 QLPVVDTDAT
-306 NDEAYDA
+306 DETYDT

-318 LPSTGRRGLGSAGSR
+318 LPSTGGRGLGAPSSTRR

-340 DDVVPRRTAAWLL
+340 DEVVPRRTAVWLF
-353 GSVVSILALVAVAIF
+353 GSVVSVIALIAVAIF
-368 GFRALTDENAGANIS
+368 GFRALTDESAGANIAV
-383 IPNVIGLNIE
+383 PNVIGLNIE

-398 LIDLGLTPIEDP
+398 LLDLGLTPIEDP
-410 KVRDNASNDIVYE
+410 KVRENASNDIVYE

-428 NTLARQGENVILVY
+428 DTMARQGENVILVY

-449 IVPNLVG
+449 VVPNLIG

-468 VGLRLVVDK
+468 SGLRLVVDK
-477 FVASLDIP
+477 FVASVDIP

-491 QSPTAGLGA
+491 QTPTAGLGA
-500 RPNSGVT
+500 RPNSVVT

-521 VIGDEQGAA
+521 VIGDEQVAA
-530 VKLLTATP
+530 TKLLTALP
-538 LNFVVTVVSEAS
+538 LNFVVTVVAEAS
-550 DVIEAGRVIR
+550 DVIEVGRVVR
-560 SDPLGDTAV
+560 SEPLGDTAV
-569 APGGPITLYVS
+569 APGSPITLYVS
-580 TGKPLVAVPNV
+580 SGKSLITVPNV
-591 VGQDGASSAT
+591 IGQDGTTSAT
-601 QLASLGFVVTL
+601 QLTALGLQVTL
-612 DDQPLAAGD
+612 TEQVLPPGD
-621 PLNGKVLS
+621 ALNGKVVA
-629 QSVAGGTTVVPGSEI
+629 QSVVAGTAATPGSEI
-644 VLVIGRADTSPST
+644 ALTIGRSDTT
-657 TVDTATTL
+657 TTL

>member
-1 MSDPVVVNGRY
+1 MNEPVVINARY

-23 AEVFVARDKLLD
+23 AEVFVARDRLLD
-35 RPVAIKILFA
+35 RPVAVKILFA

-110 QACDIALDIASALS
+110 QACDIALDIAAALS
-124 SAHAAG
+124 SAHTAG

-158 AIGAAIEQGL
+158 AIGAAVEQGL

-201 VIMYEMLAGQ
+201 VIMYEMLAGE

-228 DAPIPLRTKNPEVSP
+228 DAPVPLRTKNPEVSP

-255 DRDRRYP
+255 DRERRYP

-282 LLDEQAA
+282 LLDERAA
-289 IADAGATT
+289 SVDAGATT
-297 QLPVVDSDM
+297 QLPVVGTDAT
-306 NDEAYDA
+306 DETYDT

-318 LPSTGRRGLGSAGSR
+318 LPSTGGRGLGAPSSTRR

-340 DDVVPRRTAAWLL
+340 DEVVPRRTAVWLF
-353 GSVVSILALVAVAIF
+353 GSVVSVIALIAVAIF
-368 GFRALTDENAGANIS
+368 GFRALTDESAGANIAV
-383 IPNVIGLNIE
+383 PNVIGLNIE

-398 LIDLGLTPIEDP
+398 LLDLGLTPIEDP
-410 KVRDNASNDIVYE
+410 KVRENASNDIVYE

-428 NTLARQGENVILVY
+428 DTMARQGENVILVY

-449 IVPNLVG
+449 VVPNLIG

-468 VGLRLVVDK
+468 SGLRLVVDK
-477 FVASLDIP
+477 FVASVDIP

-491 QSPTAGLGA
+491 QTPTAGLGA
-500 RPNSGVT
+500 RPNSVVT

-521 VIGDEQGAA
+521 VIGDEQVAA
-530 VKLLTATP
+530 TKLLTALP
-538 LNFVVTVVSEAS
+538 LNFVVTVVAEAS
-550 DVIEAGRVIR
+550 DVIEVGRVVR
-560 SDPLGDTAV
+560 SEPLGDTAV
-569 APGGPITLYVS
+569 APGSPITLYVS
-580 TGKPLVAVPNV
+580 SGKSLITVPNV
-591 VGQDGASSAT
+591 IGQDGTTSAT
-601 QLASLGFVVTL
+601 QLTALGLQVTL
-612 DDQPLAAGD
+612 TEQVLPPGD
-621 PLNGKVLS
+621 ALNGKVVA
-629 QSVAGGTTVVPGSEI
+629 QSVVAGTAATPGSEI
-644 VLVIGRADTSPST
+644 ALTIGRSDTT
-657 TVDTATTL
+657 TTL

>member
-297 QLPVVDSDM
+297 QLPVVDGDM
-306 NDEAYDA
+306 NDETYDA

-423 QSPTA
+423 QSPSA

-491 QSPTAGLGA
+491 QSPTAGLGT

>member
-289 IADAGATT
+289 IADAGPTT
-297 QLPVVDSDM
+297 QLPVVDGDM

-340 DDVVPRRTAAWLL
+340 DDVIPRRTAAWLL

>member
-1 MSDPVVVNGRY
+1 
-12 ELGRRIGRGGM
+12 M
-23 AEVFVARDKLLD
+23 AEVFVARDRLLD
-35 RPVAIKILFA
+35 RPVAVKILFA

-110 QACDIALDIASALS
+110 QACDIALDIAAALS
-124 SAHAAG
+124 SAHTAG

-158 AIGAAIEQGL
+158 AIGAAVEQGL

-201 VIMYEMLAGQ
+201 VIMYEMLAGE

-228 DAPIPLRTKNPEVSP
+228 DAPVPLRTKNPEVSP

-255 DRDRRYP
+255 DRERRYP

-282 LLDEQAA
+282 LLDERAA
-289 IADAGATT
+289 SVDAGATT
-297 QLPVVDSDM
+297 QLPVVDTDAT
-306 NDEAYDA
+306 DETYDT

-318 LPSTGRRGLGSAGSR
+318 LPSTGGRGLGAPSSTRR

-340 DDVVPRRTAAWLL
+340 DEVVPRRTAVWLF
-353 GSVVSILALVAVAIF
+353 GSVVSVIALIAVAIF
-368 GFRALTDENAGANIS
+368 GFRALTDESAGANIAV
-383 IPNVIGLNIE
+383 PNVIGLNIE

-398 LIDLGLTPIEDP
+398 LLDLGLTPIEDP
-410 KVRDNASNDIVYE
+410 KVRENASNDIVYE

-428 NTLARQGENVILVY
+428 DTMARQGENVILVY

-449 IVPNLVG
+449 VVPNLIG

-468 VGLRLVVDK
+468 SGLRLVVDK
-477 FVASLDIP
+477 FVASVDIP

-491 QSPTAGLGA
+491 QTPTAGLGA
-500 RPNSGVT
+500 RPNSVVT

-521 VIGDEQGAA
+521 VIGDEQVAA
-530 VKLLTATP
+530 TKLLTALP
-538 LNFVVTVVSEAS
+538 LNFVVTVVAEAS
-550 DVIEAGRVIR
+550 DVIEVGRVVR
-560 SDPLGDTAV
+560 SEPLGDTAV
-569 APGGPITLYVS
+569 APGSPITLYVS
-580 TGKPLVAVPNV
+580 SGKSLITVPNV
-591 VGQDGASSAT
+591 IGQDGTTSAT
-601 QLASLGFVVTL
+601 QLTALGLQVTL
-612 DDQPLAAGD
+612 TEQVLPPGD
-621 PLNGKVLS
+621 ALNGKVVA
-629 QSVAGGTTVVPGSEI
+629 QSVVAGTAATPGSEI
-644 VLVIGRADTSPST
+644 ALTIGRSDTT
-657 TVDTATTL
+657 TTL